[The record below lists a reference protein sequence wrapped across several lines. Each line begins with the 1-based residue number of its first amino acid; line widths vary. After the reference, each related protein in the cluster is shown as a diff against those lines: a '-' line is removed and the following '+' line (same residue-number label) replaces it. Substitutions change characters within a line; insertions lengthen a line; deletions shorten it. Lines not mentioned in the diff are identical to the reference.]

1 LASSIKKRLN
11 QASGDPGS
19 KPSGRT
25 KLANALRQLLAQ
37 KDFGS
42 ITTAEIARTS
52 GVNEAL
58 IYRYFGDKRGLL
70 HAVLDEYLENFVEQV
85 KWGLK
90 GIEGAENKLRK
101 LIWSSIYFYD
111 QDRIFSKILLLE
123 VRNYPGYFTSETYEI
138 VKHYSNLMLDI
149 IGDGMKKNEI
159 RGDLEAVRIRQI
171 ILGGIEHLVL
181 PAVINDGPIDP
192 DALTEHFCTLVFE
205 GTRIARCREKPSGP
219 ENQTDG

>member
-1 LASSIKKRLN
+1 MAAPVNKNVK
-11 QASGDPGS
+11 QGPGDSGP

-25 KLANALRQLLAQ
+25 KLAGALRQLLAQ
-37 KDFGS
+37 KDFSS

-111 QDRIFSKILLLE
+111 QDRVFSKILLLE
-123 VRNYPGYFTSETYEI
+123 VRNYPGYFTSATYEI
-138 VKHYSNLMLDI
+138 VKHYSNLMFEI
-149 IGDGMKKNEI
+149 IEDGMEKKQI
-159 RGDLEAVRIRQI
+159 RSDLPAAGMRQI

-192 DALTEHFCTLVFE
+192 DSLTEDFCTLIFE
-205 GTRIARCREKPSGP
+205 GSRP
-219 ENQTDG
+219 EGRRNGQGRAGY

>member
-1 LASSIKKRLN
+1 MA
-11 QASGDPGS
+11 ASGNKHLKQGAGGS
-19 KPSGRT
+19 GPKPSGRT
-25 KLANALRQLLAQ
+25 KLAGALRQLLAQ
-37 KDFGS
+37 KDFSS

-111 QDRIFSKILLLE
+111 QDRVFSKILLLE
-123 VRNYPGYFTSETYEI
+123 VRNYPGYFTSATYEI
-138 VKHYSNLMLDI
+138 VRHYSNLMLEI
-149 IGDGMKKNEI
+149 IEDGMEKKQI
-159 RGDLEAVRIRQI
+159 RSDLPAATMRQI

-192 DALTEHFCTLVFE
+192 DSLTGNFCALIFE
-205 GTRIARCREKPSGP
+205 GSRTAGRRAAQGGAG
-219 ENQTDG
+219 D